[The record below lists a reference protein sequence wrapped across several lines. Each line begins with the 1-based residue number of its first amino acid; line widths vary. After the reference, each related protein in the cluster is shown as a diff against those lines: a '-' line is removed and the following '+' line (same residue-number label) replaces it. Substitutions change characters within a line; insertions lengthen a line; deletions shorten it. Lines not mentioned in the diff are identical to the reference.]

1 MNLLLMPLLALSRS
15 RLMEALLDS
24 ATDYAII
31 ANRPS
36 DGLVTSWNEG
46 AHRIL
51 SWTEKKCS
59 GNPPAFSSLWRT
71 MKGTQLAEMQNALDL
86 GRGNDERW
94 HQKKDGSST
103 RASDAAKD
111 ENGTA
116 QGFLKI
122 LRDRTEQRG
131 GGLEAQRADA
141 EFLHSVLASS
151 GSCIKVLDLNANVVF
166 LNEGGLRAL
175 EVSDFDTISQFAI
188 GRVSGRKNGKQRRN
202 QRLPQAG
209 RVAARDFRVSPKQ

>member
-1 MNLLLMPLLALSRS
+1 MNPSAHAPVTLSRS
-15 RLMEALLDS
+15 RLLEALLDS

-31 ANRPS
+31 AMDL

-51 SWTEKKCS
+51 GWTEEEML
-59 GNPPAFSSLWRT
+59 GQPASVFFTLEDRQ
-71 MKGTQLAEMQNALDL
+71 KGTQLAEMQNALDL

-94 HQKKDGSST
+94 HQKKDGSCFW
-103 RASDAAKD
+103 ASGEMMPLKD

-122 LRDRTEQRG
+122 LRDRTEQRRAA
-131 GGLEAQRADA
+131 EAQRADA

-151 GSCIKVLDLNANVVF
+151 DDCIKVLDLNANVVF

-175 EVSDFDTISQFAI
+175 EVSDFDTIN
-188 GRVSGRKNGKQRRN
+188 GRYWPGFWQEEW
-202 QRLPQAG
+202 QAEAYRG
-209 RVAARDFRVSPKQ
+209 GITAAE